1 MEKRFD
7 CIIKKSN
14 DVRYVLVT
22 KGQFYLEC
30 VVDAIDKIRMESPW
44 VQKIYFDFII
54 TNTTNAV
61 ACRRS
66 RFQCVEIV
74 GDMILVYELSYLH
87 NGKFKAIFNPL
98 IESLDLSEKGLK
110 LENLKIDAEDKRI
123 DFKSLDETVP
133 YAKIRLI

>member
-7 CIIKKSN
+7 GVCKEINS
-14 DVRYVLVT
+14 VRYVLVT

-30 VVDAIDKIRMESPW
+30 IVDAVEKIRMGSSR
-44 VQKIYFDFII
+44 VRKIYFDFVIP
-54 TNTTNAV
+54 NTTNAV

-87 NGKFKAIFNPL
+87 NDKFKAIFNPMV
-98 IESLDLSEKGLK
+98 ESLDLSEHGLK

-123 DFKSLDETVP
+123 NFNTLDETVP
-133 YAKIRLI
+133 YATIRLI